1 MKNHFNQHHHPV
13 HKARFVAVKQTLRVI
28 TFTVALVFLFSC
40 ASAAGS
46 IASSGLGKATDPIPF
61 MENARTGVLPSGL
74 RYYLL
79 ENTQPEGRAYL
90 TLAVDAGSVL
100 ETEEERGLAHF
111 VEHMAFIRTARF
123 GRLELLN
130 YLRSLGMR
138 FGPEVNA
145 STSFNETVYGI
156 EVPVETGPDGRKMVP
171 GTALAVI
178 DDWSRNIIFDSEDV
192 DGERLVVLEEYRY
205 RALNAN
211 GRIQME
217 MLPLLFRGSI
227 YADRLAIGLPA
238 VIENTPAERIEAFY
252 KKWYRPENMAIII
265 VGDFDAAYLE
275 ATLTEHFPSDKTAY
289 PALSGGAGTP
299 ASFPATQL
307 PTFTRPRLT
316 LSAPK
321 KGSFESLVLTDSE
334 LTFSAIELYWKRKAE
349 PVRGNLAYFRTYMI
363 DNLVDIMLSLRF
375 DEAGTKPET
384 PYIAANVGRA
394 SPDNSTQFYYLSAIA
409 KTGLTRESLRE
420 LFLVRETLSR
430 YGFTEGE
437 AETAKASLLS
447 NLEQMAAEKNRQHSN
462 NFVNAFTEHFL
473 SSEPVPDLEWQL
485 EAARRLLPG
494 ITLKEINKTVK
505 GYFADDDITVIIGAP
520 ETEAASLPGKA
531 EIKAMSD
538 EMRITKIAAPV
549 STSRGD
555 ALLSFVPAPGSIVSE
570 TIDSETGAICIM
582 LSNGAELILKETRN
596 RNSEVSLYA
605 QARGGHLN
613 APPESVVSA
622 RLAADMLS
630 ASGLG
635 PHTRAELTRLL
646 MDKQASLSFWT
657 QDYLRGFTGAAA
669 VKDLQ
674 TLFELLY
681 LSFTQPRMDVDAVQ
695 SLLDQYRS
703 GLAFQENDPNAV
715 MEREIFRTIYGN
727 PLLHPLEAAD
737 LDKVDLND
745 VVVFVSACLN
755 PADYVFVIAGNLDLP
770 LLRSLAETY
779 LASIP
784 QGDAFN
790 QWADIDPMRPSDTT
804 REIRKG
810 MEERSTVYMGWF
822 SPQTYSEEKNAAVS
836 VLTEYLD
843 IQLIDELREKLNG
856 VYAVA
861 PRVLISPIPRG
872 ELTGE
877 AIFFCDPGRVP
888 ELTAA
893 VKEEFLKVARGE
905 IKTDVLVKAI
915 EATIQ
920 GHEGSIQQNSYIA
933 NSYADSVVIFRAPLS
948 RLDNRPALYRAVS
961 LADLQRTA
969 AELVGGSFVQ
979 FFLYPET

>member
-1 MKNHFNQHHHPV
+1 MKNHFIQHYQV
-13 HKARFVAVKQTLRVI
+13 VRKARFAAVKQALWVI
-28 TFTVALVFLFSC
+28 TIAAALLFLFSC
-40 ASAAGS
+40 ASAGRS

-100 ETEEERGLAHF
+100 ETEDERGLAHF
-111 VEHMAFIRTARF
+111 VEHIAFLRTARF
-123 GRLELLN
+123 GKLELLD

-156 EVPVETGPDGRKMVP
+156 EVPVEVGSDGRRKVP
-171 GTALAVI
+171 DMALAVI
-178 DDWSRNIIFDSEDV
+178 DDWSRSIIFDSEDV
-192 DGERLVVLEEYRY
+192 DSERLVVLEEYRY
-205 RALNAN
+205 RARNAN
-211 GRIQME
+211 GRIQQE

-227 YADRLAIGLPA
+227 YADRLPIGLPA
-238 VIENTPAERIEAFY
+238 VIENAPAERLEAFY

-265 VGDFDAAYLE
+265 VGDFDTAHLE
-275 ATLTEHFPSDKTAY
+275 ATLTEHFPAEKAAY
-289 PALSGGAGTP
+289 PQQTTLT
-299 ASFPATQL
+299 
-307 PTFTRPRLT
+307 TFTRPRPT

-334 LTFSAIELYWKRKAE
+334 LTYSAIELYWKRKAE
-349 PVRGNLAYFRTYMI
+349 PVRQDLAYFRSYI
-363 DNLVDIMLSLRF
+363 ISNLVDIMLSLRF
-375 DEAGTKPET
+375 DEASTKPET

-394 SPDNSTQFYYLSAIA
+394 SPDNSTRFFYLSAIA

-437 AETAKASLLS
+437 AETARAFLLS
-447 NLEQMAAEKNRQHSN
+447 NLEQTVAENQHSN

-473 SSEPVPDLEWQL
+473 SGEPAPDMEWQFD
-485 EAARRLLPG
+485 AARRLLPG
-494 ITLKEINKTVK
+494 ITLKEINKAVK
-505 GYFADDDITVIIGAP
+505 GYFTDDDITVIIGAP
-520 ETEAASLPGKA
+520 DAEASSLPGKS

-538 EMRITKIAAPV
+538 EMRKMKISAPV
-549 STSRGD
+549 SASRGD
-555 ALLSFVPAPGSIVSE
+555 SLLSFVPAPGSIVSE
-570 TIDSETGAICIM
+570 TIDSETGAIRIL

-605 QARGGHLN
+605 QARGGHLS
-613 APPESVVSA
+613 ASPESAVSA
-622 RLAADMLS
+622 RLAADMLG

-657 QDYLRGFTGAAA
+657 QDYLRGFTGAAS

-681 LSFTQPRMDVDAVQ
+681 MSFTQPRMDVDAVQ
-695 SLLDQYRS
+695 ALLDQYRS
-703 GLAFQENDPNAV
+703 NLVFQENNPDAV
-715 MEREIFRTIYGN
+715 LEREIYRTISGN
-727 PLLHPLEAAD
+727 PLLHPMEIAD

-745 VVVFVSACLN
+745 VVAFVTACLN
-755 PADYVFVIAGNLDLP
+755 PADYVFVIAGNIDLP

-784 QGDAFN
+784 RGDAFN
-790 QWADIDPMRPSDTT
+790 QWANIDPMRPQDTT

-822 SPQTYSEEKNAAVS
+822 SPQPYSEEKSAAVS

-843 IQLIDELREKLNG
+843 IQLIDEIREKLNG

-861 PRVLISPIPRG
+861 PRILISPIPRG

-905 IKTDVLVKAI
+905 IKADVLAKAI
-915 EATIQ
+915 EVVIQ
-920 GHEGSIQQNSYIA
+920 SHEGSIQQNSFIA
-933 NSYADSVVIFRAPLS
+933 NNYADSVVIFGAPLS
-948 RLDNRPALYRAVS
+948 RLDNRPALYRAIS
-961 LADLQRTA
+961 TADLQKTA
-969 AELVGGSFVQ
+969 VELTGGSFVQ
-979 FFLYPET
+979 FSLYPES

>member
-1 MKNHFNQHHHPV
+1 MKNFIQHYQV
-13 HKARFVAVKQTLRVI
+13 VRKARFAAAKFALRGI
-28 TFTVALVFLFSC
+28 TIAAALLFLFSC
-40 ASAAGS
+40 AGAGRS
-46 IASSGLGKATDPIPF
+46 IASSGLGKAADPIPF
-61 MENARTGVLPSGL
+61 MTSARTGVLPSGL

-79 ENTQPEGRAYL
+79 ENAQPEGRAYL

-100 ETEEERGLAHF
+100 ETEDERGLAHF
-111 VEHMAFIRTARF
+111 VEHIAFLRTARF
-123 GRLELLN
+123 GKLELLD

-156 EVPVETGPDGRKMVP
+156 EVPVEVGPDGRKRVP
-171 GTALAVI
+171 DMALAVI
-178 DDWSRNIIFDSEDV
+178 DDWSRGIIFDSDDV
-192 DGERLVVLEEYRY
+192 DSERLVVMEEYRY

-211 GRIQME
+211 GRIQQE

-227 YADRLAIGLPA
+227 YADRLPLGRPE
-238 VIENTPAERIEAFY
+238 VIESAPAERLEGFY

-265 VGDFDAAYLE
+265 VGDYDTTYLE
-275 ATLTEHFPSDKTAY
+275 ATLTDHFPADKAAY
-289 PALSGGAGTP
+289 PSSTTLT
-299 ASFPATQL
+299 
-307 PTFTRPRLT
+307 TFTRPRPT

-334 LTFSAIELYWKRKAE
+334 LTYSAIELYWKRKAE

-363 DNLVDIMLSLRF
+363 DNLADIMLSLRF
-375 DEAGTKPET
+375 DEASTRPET
-384 PYIAANVGRA
+384 PYIAANTGRA
-394 SPDNSTQFYYLSAIA
+394 SPDNSTRFFYLSAVA
-409 KTGLTRESLRE
+409 KTGLTRDSLRE

-437 AETAKASLLS
+437 AETAKAFLLA
-447 NLEQMAAEKNRQHSN
+447 NLEQMAAENQHSN

-473 SSEPVPDLEWQL
+473 SGEPAPDAEWQL
-485 EAARRLLPG
+485 DAARRLLPG
-494 ITLKEINKTVK
+494 ITLKEINKAVK
-505 GYFADDDITVIIGAP
+505 DYFADDDITVIIGAP
-520 ETEAASLPGKA
+520 DAEAASLPGKA
-531 EIKAMSD
+531 EIKTLSD
-538 EMRITKIAAPV
+538 EMRKVKIAAPV
-549 STSRGD
+549 SASRGD

-570 TIDSETGAICIM
+570 AIDSETGAIIIM
-582 LSNGAELILKETRN
+582 LSNGAEIILKETRN
-596 RNSEVSLYA
+596 RNSEVSFYA
-605 QARGGHLN
+605 QARGGHLS
-613 APPESVVSA
+613 ASPERTVSA

-635 PHTRAELTRLL
+635 SHTRAELTRLL

-657 QDYLRGFTGAAA
+657 QDYLRGFTGAAS

-695 SLLDQYRS
+695 ALLDQYRS
-703 GLAFQENDPNAV
+703 GLVFQENDPNAV
-715 MEREIFRTIYGN
+715 MEREIYRTISGN
-727 PLLHPLEAAD
+727 PRLHQLEAAD

-745 VVVFVSACLN
+745 VVTFVAACLN
-755 PADYVFVIAGNLDLP
+755 PADYVFVIAGNIDLP

-790 QWADIDPMRPSDTT
+790 QWADIDPMRPQDTT

-822 SPQTYSEEKNAAVS
+822 SPQAYSEEKNAAVS

-861 PRVLISPIPRG
+861 PRILVSPIPRG

-877 AIFFCDPGRVP
+877 AIFFCDPGRVS
-888 ELTAA
+888 ELTIA

-905 IKTDVLVKAI
+905 IKTDVLAKAI
-915 EATIQ
+915 ETTIQ
-920 GHEGSIQQNSYIA
+920 GHEGSIQQNSFIA

-961 LADLQRTA
+961 PADIQRTA

-979 FFLYPET
+979 VSLYPET

>member
-1 MKNHFNQHHHPV
+1 MKNHFIQHYQV
-13 HKARFVAVKQTLRVI
+13 VRKARFAAVKQSLWVI
-28 TFTVALVFLFSC
+28 TIAAALLFLFSC
-40 ASAAGS
+40 ASAGRS
-46 IASSGLGKATDPIPF
+46 IASSGLGKAADPIPF

-111 VEHMAFIRTARF
+111 VEHIAFLRTARF
-123 GRLELLN
+123 GKLELLD

-156 EVPVETGPDGRKMVP
+156 EVPVEVGSDGRRKVP
-171 GTALAVI
+171 DMALAVI
-178 DDWSRNIIFDSEDV
+178 DDWSRSIIFDSEDV
-192 DGERLVVLEEYRY
+192 DSERLVVLEEYRY
-205 RALNAN
+205 RARNAN
-211 GRIQME
+211 GRIQQE

-227 YADRLAIGLPA
+227 YADRLPIGLPA
-238 VIENTPAERIEAFY
+238 VIENAPAERLEAFY

-265 VGDFDAAYLE
+265 VGDFDTAYLE
-275 ATLTEHFPSDKTAY
+275 ATLTEHFPAEKAAY
-289 PALSGGAGTP
+289 PQQTTLT
-299 ASFPATQL
+299 
-307 PTFTRPRLT
+307 TFTRPRPT

-334 LTFSAIELYWKRKAE
+334 LTYSAIELYWKRKAE
-349 PVRGNLAYFRTYMI
+349 PVRQDLAYFRTYI
-363 DNLVDIMLSLRF
+363 ISNLVDIMLSFRF
-375 DEAGTKPET
+375 DEASTKPET

-394 SPDNSTQFYYLSAIA
+394 SPDNSTRFFYLSAIA

-437 AETAKASLLS
+437 AETARAFLLS
-447 NLEQMAAEKNRQHSN
+447 NLEQTVAENQHSN

-473 SSEPVPDLEWQL
+473 SGEPAPDMEWQFD
-485 EAARRLLPG
+485 AARRLLPG
-494 ITLKEINKTVK
+494 ITLKEINKAVK

-520 ETEAASLPGKA
+520 DAEASSLPGKS

-538 EMRITKIAAPV
+538 EMRKVKIAAPV
-549 STSRGD
+549 SASRGD
-555 ALLSFVPAPGSIVSE
+555 SLLSFIPAPGSIVSQ
-570 TIDSETGAICIM
+570 TIDNETGAIRIL

-605 QARGGHLN
+605 QARGGHLS
-613 APPESVVSA
+613 ASPESAVSA
-622 RLAADMLS
+622 RLAADMLG

-657 QDYLRGFTGAAA
+657 QDYLRGFTGAAS

-681 LSFTQPRMDVDAVQ
+681 MSFTQPRMDVDAVQ
-695 SLLDQYRS
+695 ALLDQYRS
-703 GLAFQENDPNAV
+703 NLVFQENNPDAV
-715 MEREIFRTIYGN
+715 LEREIYRTIYGN
-727 PLLHPLEAAD
+727 PLLHPMEIAD

-745 VVVFVSACLN
+745 VVTFVTACLN
-755 PADYVFVIAGNLDLP
+755 PADYIFVITGNIDLP

-790 QWADIDPMRPSDTT
+790 QWADIDPMRPQDTT

-822 SPQTYSEEKNAAVS
+822 SPQTYSEEKSAAVS

-843 IQLIDELREKLNG
+843 IQLIDEIREKLNG

-872 ELTGE
+872 ELIGE

-905 IKTDVLVKAI
+905 IKADVLAKAI
-915 EATIQ
+915 EVVIQ
-920 GHEGSIQQNSYIA
+920 SHEGSIQQNSFIA
-933 NSYADSVVIFRAPLS
+933 NNYADSVVIFGAPLS
-948 RLDNRPALYRAVS
+948 RLDNRPALYRAIS
-961 LADLQRTA
+961 TADLQKTA
-969 AELVGGSFVQ
+969 VELTGGSFVQ
-979 FFLYPET
+979 FSLYPES

>member
-1 MKNHFNQHHHPV
+1 MKNHFIQHHHLV
-13 HKARFVAVKQTLRVI
+13 NEARFAAIKLALWAITVTATL
-28 TFTVALVFLFSC
+28 LFLFSC
-40 ASAAGS
+40 AGAGRS

-61 MENARTGVLPSGL
+61 MEAARTGVLPSGL

-100 ETEEERGLAHF
+100 ETEDERGLAHF
-111 VEHMAFIRTARF
+111 VEHMAFLRTARF
-123 GRLELLN
+123 GKLELLD

-156 EVPVETGPDGRKMVP
+156 EVPVETGLDSRKRVPDM
-171 GTALAVI
+171 ALAVI
-178 DDWSRNIIFDSEDV
+178 DDWSRNIIFNSEDV

-227 YADRLAIGLPA
+227 YADRLTIGLPA
-238 VIENTPAERIEAFY
+238 VIESAPAERIEGFY

-275 ATLTEHFPSDKTAY
+275 ATLTEHFPSDKAAY
-289 PALSGGAGTP
+289 PALSGGAGMF
-299 ASFPATQL
+299 S
-307 PTFTRPRLT
+307 RPRPT

-349 PVRGNLAYFRTYMI
+349 PVRGNLAYYRTYII
-363 DNLVDIMLSLRF
+363 DTLADIMLSLRF
-375 DEAGTKPET
+375 DEASTKPET

-394 SPDNSTQFYYLSAIA
+394 SLDNSTRFYYLSAVA

-430 YGFTEGE
+430 YGFTGDE
-437 AETAKASLLS
+437 AETAKTFLLS
-447 NLEQMAAEKNRQHSN
+447 NLEQMAAENQHSS

-473 SSEPVPDLEWQL
+473 SGEPAPDPEWQL
-485 EAARRLLPG
+485 DAARKLLPG
-494 ITLKEINKTVK
+494 ITLKEINKAVK
-505 GYFADDDITVIIGAP
+505 DYFADDDITVIIGAP
-520 ETEAASLPGKA
+520 DAEAASLPGKA

-538 EMRITKIAAPV
+538 EMRKMKIAAPV
-549 STSRGD
+549 SASRSD

-570 TIDSETGAICIM
+570 TIDSETGATIIM
-582 LSNGAELILKETRN
+582 LSNGAELILKDTRN

-605 QARGGHLN
+605 QARGGHLSVS
-613 APPESVVSA
+613 PESVVSA

-635 PHTRAELTRLL
+635 PHTRAELAKLL

-669 VKDLQ
+669 VKNLQ

-695 SLLDQYRS
+695 ALLDQYGS
-703 GLAFQENDPNAV
+703 GLVFKENDPNAV

-737 LDKVDLND
+737 IDKVDLND
-745 VVVFVSACLN
+745 VVTFVAACLN
-755 PADYVFVIAGNLDLP
+755 PADYVFVIAGNIDLL

-790 QWADIDPMRPSDTT
+790 QWADIDPMRPQDTT

-810 MEERSTVYMGWF
+810 LEERSTVYMGWF
-822 SPQTYSEEKNAAVS
+822 TPQPYSEEKNAAVS

-843 IQLIDELREKLNG
+843 IQLIDEIREKLNG

-861 PRVLISPIPRG
+861 PRILVSPIPRG

-905 IKTDVLVKAI
+905 IKTDVLTKAI

-920 GHEGSIQQNSYIA
+920 SHEGSIQQNSYIA

-948 RLDNRPALYRAVS
+948 RLDSRPALYRAVS
-961 LADLQRTA
+961 PADLQRTV
-969 AELVGGSFVQ
+969 AEFVGGSFVQ
-979 FFLYPET
+979 FSLYPEN

>member
-1 MKNHFNQHHHPV
+1 MHINSISKNSHFKHYYHI
-13 HKARFVAVKQTLRVI
+13 ASGI
-28 TFTVALVFLFSC
+28 TILLAALLFLFSC
-40 ASAAGS
+40 AGAGRS

-61 MENARTGVLPSGL
+61 MKNARTGVLPSGL

-79 ENTQPEGRAYL
+79 ENIQPEGRAYL
-90 TLAVDAGSVL
+90 TLAVDVGSVL
-100 ETEEERGLAHF
+100 ETEDERGLAHF
-111 VEHMAFIRTARF
+111 VEHMAFVKTARF
-123 GRLELLN
+123 GKLELLN

-156 EVPVETGPDGRKMVP
+156 EVPVEVALDGRKKVP
-171 GTALAVI
+171 DMALAVI
-178 DDWSRNIIFDSEDV
+178 DDWSRSIIFDSEDV

-227 YADRLAIGLPA
+227 YADRLTIGLPA
-238 VIENTPAERIEAFY
+238 VIESAPAERLEAFY

-275 ATLTEHFPSDKTAY
+275 VTLTEHFPSDKTAY
-289 PALSGGAGTP
+289 PGGSGMPT
-299 ASFPATQL
+299 SLATATVL
-307 PTFTRPRLT
+307 PTFTRPRPT

-334 LTFSAIELYWKRKAE
+334 LAYSTIELYWKRKAD
-349 PVRGNLAYFRTYMI
+349 PMRQNLAYFRSYMI
-363 DNLVDIMLSLRF
+363 DTLADIMLSLRF
-375 DEAGTKPET
+375 DEAGTKPDT
-384 PYIAANVGRA
+384 PYMAANTGRA
-394 SPDNSTQFYYLSAIA
+394 SPDNSTRFYYLSAIA
-409 KTGLTRESLRE
+409 KTGFTGESLRE

-430 YGFTEGE
+430 YGFTGDE
-437 AETAKASLLS
+437 AETAKAFLLS
-447 NLEQMAAEKNRQHSN
+447 NLEQTTAENQHSN

-473 SSEPVPDLEWQL
+473 SGEPAPDPEWQL
-485 EAARRLLPG
+485 DAARRLLPG
-494 ITLKEINKTVK
+494 ITLKEINKAVK
-505 GYFADDDITVIIGAP
+505 DYFADDDITVIIAAP
-520 ETEAASLPGKA
+520 DTEAASLPGKA

-538 EMRITKIAAPV
+538 EMRKVKIAAPV
-549 STSRGD
+549 SASRGD

-570 TIDSETGAICIM
+570 TTDSETGAIIIM
-582 LSNGAELILKETRN
+582 LSNGVELILKETRN

-605 QARGGHLN
+605 QARGGHLS
-613 APPESVVSA
+613 APPESAVSA

-635 PHTRAELTRLL
+635 AHTRTELTRLL
-646 MDKQASLSFWT
+646 MDRQASLSFWT
-657 QDYLRGFTGAAA
+657 QDYLRGFSGAAS
-669 VKDLQ
+669 VKDLR

-681 LSFTQPRMDVDAVQ
+681 LSFTQPRMDVEAVTA
-695 SLLDQYRS
+695 LLDQYRAN
-703 GLAFQENDPNAV
+703 LIFQENNPDAV
-715 MEREIFRTIYGN
+715 FEREIYRTIYGN

-745 VVVFVSACLN
+745 VVTFVAACLN
-755 PADYVFVIAGNLDLP
+755 PADYVFVIAGNIDLP

-784 QGDAFN
+784 QSDAFN
-790 QWADIDPMRPSDTT
+790 QWADIDPMHPSDTT

-822 SPQTYSEEKNAAVS
+822 SPQTYTEEKSAAVS

-843 IQLIDELREKLNG
+843 IQLIDEIREKLNG

-861 PRVLISPIPRG
+861 PRVMISPIPRG

-877 AIFFCDPGRVP
+877 AYLFCDPKRVS
-888 ELTAA
+888 ELSNAM
-893 VKEEFLKVARGE
+893 KEEFLKVARGE
-905 IKTDVLVKAI
+905 IKTDVLEKAI
-915 EATIQ
+915 EAVIQ

-933 NSYADSVVIFRAPLS
+933 NSYADSVVIFGAPLS
-948 RLDNRPALYRAVS
+948 RVDYRPSLYRAVS
-961 LADLQRTA
+961 PADLQRTA
-969 AELVGGSFVQ
+969 AELVRGSFIQ
-979 FFLYPET
+979 FFLYPEN

>member
-1 MKNHFNQHHHPV
+1 M
-13 HKARFVAVKQTLRVI
+13 T
-28 TFTVALVFLFSC
+28 S
-40 ASAAGS
+40 
-46 IASSGLGKATDPIPF
+46 
-61 MENARTGVLPSGL
+61 ARTGVLPSGL

-100 ETEEERGLAHF
+100 ETEDERGLAHF
-111 VEHMAFIRTARF
+111 VEHMAFIRTERF
-123 GRLELLN
+123 GKLELPN

-145 STSFNETVYGI
+145 STSFNETIYGI
-156 EVPVETGPDGRKMVP
+156 EVPVETGLDGRKKVP
-171 GTALAVI
+171 DMALAVI

-227 YADRLAIGLPA
+227 YADRLAIGQPA
-238 VIENTPAERIEAFY
+238 VIENAPAERIEAFY

-289 PALSGGAGTP
+289 PALS
-299 ASFPATQL
+299 
-307 PTFTRPRLT
+307 TFTRPRPT

-349 PVRGNLAYFRTYMI
+349 PVRGNLAYFRTYII
-363 DNLVDIMLSLRF
+363 DTLADIMLSLRF
-375 DEAGTKPET
+375 DEASTKPET
-384 PYIAANVGRA
+384 PYIAANIGRA
-394 SPDNSTQFYYLSAIA
+394 SPDNSTRFYYLSAIA
-409 KTGLTRESLRE
+409 KTGSTRESLRE

-430 YGFTEGE
+430 YGFTGDE
-437 AETAKASLLS
+437 AETAKAFLLS
-447 NLEQMAAEKNRQHSN
+447 NLEQTVAENQHSN

-473 SSEPVPDLEWQL
+473 SGEPAPDLEWQL
-485 EAARRLLPG
+485 DATRRLLPG
-494 ITLKEINKTVK
+494 ITLKEINKAVK
-505 GYFADDDITVIIGAP
+505 TYFADDDITVIIGAP
-520 ETEAASLPGKA
+520 DAEAASLPGKA
-531 EIKAMSD
+531 EIKALSD
-538 EMRITKIAAPV
+538 EMRKVKIAAPV
-549 STSRGD
+549 SAIRGD

-570 TIDSETGAICIM
+570 AIDNETGAIIIM
-582 LSNGAELILKETRN
+582 LSNGAELILKETQN
-596 RNSEVSLYA
+596 RNSEVSFYA
-605 QARGGHLN
+605 QARGGHLS
-613 APPESVVSA
+613 APPESVISA

-657 QDYLRGFTGAAA
+657 QDYLRGFTGAAS
-669 VKDLQ
+669 VKDIQ

-695 SLLDQYRS
+695 ALLDQYRS
-703 GLAFQENDPNAV
+703 GLIFQENDPNAV
-715 MEREIFRTIYGN
+715 MEREIFRTISGN
-727 PLLHPLEAAD
+727 PRLHPLEAAD

-745 VVVFVSACLN
+745 VVTFVAACLN
-755 PADYVFVIAGNLDLP
+755 PADYVFVIAGNIDLP
-770 LLRSLAETY
+770 LIRSLAETY

-790 QWADIDPMRPSDTT
+790 QWADIDPMRPQDTT

-843 IQLIDELREKLNG
+843 IQLIDEIREKLNG

-861 PRVLISPIPRG
+861 PRILVSPIPRG

-877 AIFFCDPGRVP
+877 AIFFCDPGRVQ

-905 IKTDVLVKAI
+905 IKTDVLAKAI
-915 EATIQ
+915 KAVIQ

-933 NSYADSVVIFRAPLS
+933 ASYADSVVIFRAPLS
-948 RLDNRPALYRAVS
+948 RLDSMPSLYRVVS
-961 LADLQRTA
+961 PADIQRTA
-969 AELVGGSFVQ
+969 ADLVGGSFGQ
-979 FFLYPET
+979 FSLYPET